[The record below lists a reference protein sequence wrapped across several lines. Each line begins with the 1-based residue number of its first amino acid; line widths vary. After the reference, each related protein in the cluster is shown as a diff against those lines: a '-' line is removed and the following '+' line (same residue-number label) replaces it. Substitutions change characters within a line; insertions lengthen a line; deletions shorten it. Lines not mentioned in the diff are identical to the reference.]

1 MLPLMPLLDS
11 SVSAVLLVCRASAEL
26 SKKLVLELL
35 AAVLVDDFDV
45 LEDVLADEFEE
56 LAEPPVP
63 AELDALDELGA
74 GAVGWKK
81 VWPVANPTFAA
92 LVPPIVIMLV
102 SSLPLI
108 TSLPLLSS
116 HAATCALP

>member
-11 SVSAVLLVCRASAEL
+11 SVSAVLLLCRASAEL
-26 SKKLVLELL
+26 SKKPALELL
-35 AAVLVDDFDV
+35 AVLVDDFDV
-45 LEDVLADEFEE
+45 LEDELADEFVE

-63 AELDALDELGA
+63 AELDVLDELGA

-81 VWPVANPTFAA
+81 VLPVANPTFAA